1 MPSPMITVL
10 RALNPGSPAI
20 MALTLSSLVASIGR
34 GTFITISVVFFSK
47 SVGLTATQV
56 GVGMTIAAVIGLL
69 SGVPA
74 GYLADRIGPRTVTV
88 VLGCVQATVLLGY
101 TMAKG
106 FVGFVVVATVVSLV
120 ESGLGA
126 SRGALIA
133 GAVPPEVRVR
143 TRAYLRSVTNVGWVV
158 GALPAGW
165 ALAHDTRNG
174 YLAVIWLNAALFV
187 ASALLNLRVPAVPPQ
202 PKAASGPR
210 LVALRDKPF
219 VTLTL
224 LNAVLCIHYGM
235 LNIAVPLWII
245 ERTSAPAW
253 VVAAATA
260 LNAVVVVVF
269 QVRASRGTGDADG
282 GARAQRASGFLL
294 LAACLLYALA
304 AGRPPWIAAAV
315 LIAGA
320 LVHVL
325 GELRQAAGGWGIS
338 FSLAPEHAQGQYQ
351 GLYNMSFAFAS
362 VVAPAILTT
371 VVVGWGWP
379 GWLLFGL
386 VFAGAGAAVPAAVR
400 WAQRSAPE
408 LVAH

>member
-1 MPSPMITVL
+1 MLPRLINLFRSLSLESPAL
-10 RALNPGSPAI
+10 RALT
-20 MALTLSSLVASIGR
+20 MSSLVASVGR

-47 SVGLTATQV
+47 SVGLRASEV
-56 GVGMTIAAVIGLL
+56 GIGMTIAAVVGLFA
-69 SGVPA
+69 GVPA
-74 GYLADRIGPRTVTV
+74 GYLADRVGPRVVTIA
-88 VLGCVQATVLLGY
+88 LGCLQAALILGY
-101 TMAKG
+101 LAAHG
-106 FVGFVVVATVVSLV
+106 FVAFVVVASAVSLV

-133 GAVPPEVRVR
+133 GVVPAEDRVR
-143 TRAYLRSVTNVGWVV
+143 TRAYLRSVTNVGWVL

-165 ALAHDTRNG
+165 ALQHDTRGG
-174 YLAVIWLNAALFV
+174 YLAVIVLNAALFLG
-187 ASALLNLRVPAVPPQ
+187 AALLNLRVPEVPPQ
-202 PKAASGPR
+202 PRADSGPR

-219 VTLTL
+219 LTVTL
-224 LNAVLCIHYGM
+224 LNAVLCVHYGM
-235 LNIAVPLWII
+235 LNIAVPLWVVQ
-245 ERTSAPAW
+245 RTSAPAW

-260 LNAVVVVVF
+260 LNAVVVVLF
-269 QVRASRGTGDADG
+269 QVRASRGTGDAAG
-282 GARAQRASGFLL
+282 GARAQRVSGLLL

-304 AGRPPWIAAAV
+304 AGRSAWVAAV
-315 LIAGA
+315 IVLVGA
-320 LVHVL
+320 FVHVL

-386 VFAGAGAAVPAAVR
+386 VFAAAGFAVPVAVR
-400 WAQRSAPE
+400 WAQRTAPE
-408 LVAH
+408 LVAS